1 MAGNLPPSDRAMM
14 AHDEEGSPAR
24 RFFSSS
30 GNSKDPMRQ
39 ALQVLPGGKSERE
52 TLHELYQRY
61 GSQILARCVYLL
73 RDRHEAEDAM
83 QDVYA
88 KALNHL
94 AEFRAEASPLTWLL
108 RIATHHCL
116 NVIRGGKA
124 QWKDE
129 VQRIAQVR
137 PVGEGG
143 PAHYE
148 GRELV
153 RTLLARFDAE
163 TQAAAVHYY
172 VDEMTLEEVAS
183 AIGRSVPTVRK
194 RLATFAEEARAELA
208 RREGGDVHRSEESHG

>member
-1 MAGNLPPSDRAMM
+1 MM
-14 AHDEEGSPAR
+14 ASRNGEGSPAR
-24 RFFSSS
+24 SFNAMSQ
-30 GNSKDPMRQ
+30 G
-39 ALQVLPGGKSERE
+39 LHVVPGGKDERAA
-52 TLHELYQRY
+52 LHDLYQRY

-94 AEFRAEASPLTWLL
+94 SEFRAEASPLTWLL

-116 NVIRGGKA
+116 NVIRGNQA
-124 QWKDE
+124 LWHEE

-143 PAHYE
+143 VHHLE

-153 RTLLARFDAE
+153 RTLLAGFDQE
-163 TQAAAVHYY
+163 TQMVAVHYY
-172 VDEMTLEEVAS
+172 VDEMTLEEVAN

-194 RLATFAEEARAELA
+194 RLAAFAETARQEMA
-208 RREGGDVHRSEESHG
+208 RREAEMGSARSEESHG